1 MKNNKIKVW
10 VISNRLTKLEKS
22 SLDKLFDSFIR
33 LELHYFFREE
43 EIAFIC
49 NSESLL
55 ANQLQKYLEDNPRFE
70 RCEVIKVREKVGSLN
85 SKRER
90 DYEIAQ
96 LLDRDFDIIHD
107 HIIIVD
113 DIRIKDKGIVDTIR
127 IAKGVRNA
135 AAHYYVV
142 E

>member
-33 LELHYFFREE
+33 LELRYFFREE
-43 EIAFIC
+43 EIAFIY

-70 RCEVIKVREKVGSLN
+70 RCEVIKVREK
-85 SKRER
+85 
-90 DYEIAQ
+90 
-96 LLDRDFDIIHD
+96 
-107 HIIIVD
+107 
-113 DIRIKDKGIVDTIR
+113 
-127 IAKGVRNA
+127 
-135 AAHYYVV
+135 
-142 E
+142 